1 MWIRKWRE
9 GWKRDREEELVLVA
23 VQEEVLRE
31 SKETSQSAKEAK
43 EANGEKEVEVEV
55 QGENAIQN
63 RIGLS

>member
-23 VQEEVLRE
+23 VQEEVLSE
-31 SKETSQSAKEAK
+31 SKETSQSAQEAK

>member
-1 MWIRKWRE
+1 M
-9 GWKRDREEELVLVA
+9 A